1 MAKVD
6 ILLTYWGDFELL
18 KKTVESVFAQ
28 TETDWH
34 LSVFDDAYPTD
45 EAKNYFKTVNDK
57 RVTYVKHKKN
67 IGITNNF
74 NFALKTA
81 KAKYCVML
89 GCDDKLLPNYIES
102 ALKNI
107 GDADLYQPAVEI
119 IDANDT
125 VYLPIGD
132 RIKNILRKKSPAV
145 YQGQELATSLS
156 NGNWLYF
163 PSILWKTS
171 TIQKYGF
178 DPRYKIAEDL
188 VLLFQII
195 KDGGTLFVDD
205 KVSFQYRRFADS
217 LSSREKTKGGIRFHE
232 ENEVYSHFAD
242 EFKSIGWNTAARA
255 AKLRITSRLH
265 QFMEKF

>member
-1 MAKVD
+1 MAKID
-6 ILLTYWGDFELL
+6 ILLPYWGDFELL

-45 EAKNYFKTVNDK
+45 EAKKYFATIKDA

-67 IGITNNF
+67 IGITHNF

-81 KAKYCVML
+81 TAKYCVLL
-89 GCDDKLLPNYIES
+89 GCDDILLPNYVSI

-107 GDADLYQPAVEI
+107 GDADFYQPNVKI
-119 IDANDT
+119 IDANNK

-132 RIKNILRKKSPAV
+132 RIKKVLRKSPGIH
-145 YQGQELATSLS
+145 QGQELATSLS

-163 PSILWKTS
+163 PSILWKTA

-178 DPRYKIAEDL
+178 DQRYKIAEDL
-188 VLLFQII
+188 VLVFRII
-195 KDGGTLFVDD
+195 KDGGKLFVDD
-205 KVSFQYRRFADS
+205 EISFQYRRFADS
-217 LSSREKTKGGIRFHE
+217 LSSREKTKGGVRFHE
-232 ENEVYSHFAD
+232 ENEVYDNFAN
-242 EFKSIGWNTAARA
+242 EFKAIGWNTAARA
-255 AKLRITSRLH
+255 ARLRVTSRLH